1 MSEELSGKDLVA
13 VLNLPRHSL
22 PPGRLISLRQQLHLP
37 LQLRHLCPLGADSRA
52 QLSLIALK
60 MASVRWDL
68 ALRYR
73 LIETVA
79 WREGRLTT
87 GHLMQSF
94 GISRQQASKD
104 INSYLGE
111 YAPGNLDYDKHLKG
125 YVPSK
130 RFAPLF
136 IDDSASAYLHL
147 LNQNHERAP
156 HVEGLALAYA
166 HTEILRVPDRSIHP
180 AILRPLL
187 RACRA
192 CRAGLRLECEYVS
205 LANPVAETRLIAPH
219 TLIYTGMRWHVR
231 AYCEKNRDYR
241 DFVLSRFRGE
251 PEVLDESDY
260 VREGDEDWSTEVIV
274 VIEPDPRLKPAQ
286 TTIIEIDYG
295 MQDCQLLVPSRGAL
309 VQYVL
314 QRYQVDPRKVQSK
327 ASAQQIVVVN
337 LEELGRGLY
346 S

>member
-1 MSEELSGKDLVA
+1 MKRKQSVE
-13 VLNLPRHSL
+13 N
-22 PPGRLISLRQQLHLP
+22 
-37 LQLRHLCPLGADSRA
+37 
-52 QLSLIALK
+52 
-60 MASVRWDL
+60 VRWDL

-79 WREGRLTT
+79 WWEGRLTT

-104 INSYLGE
+104 INSYLSE
-111 YAPGNLDYDKHLKG
+111 YAPGNLDYDKRLKG

-130 RFAPLF
+130 DFEPLF

-147 LNQNHERAP
+147 INQNYNRAA

-166 HTEILRVPDRSIHP
+166 HTEILRVPDRSICP
-180 AILRPLL
+180 EILRPLL
-187 RACRA
+187 RACRV
-192 CRAGLRLECEYVS
+192 GLRLECEYVS

-251 PEVLDESDY
+251 PEVLDESEY
-260 VREGDEDWSTEVIV
+260 GREGDEAWSTEVTV
-274 VIEPDPRLKPAQ
+274 VIEPDLRLKPAQ
-286 TTIIEIDYG
+286 TAIIEIDYG
-295 MQDCQLLVPSRGAL
+295 MQDGQLLVPSRGAL

-314 QRYQVDPRKVQSK
+314 QRYQIDPHKVQSK
-327 ASAQQIVVVN
+327 ASAQQIVVAN
-337 LEELGRGLY
+337 LEELGRWLY